1 MSDILT
7 RLLLNT
13 SDYDSKLKK
22 AKRSAQDYSQGL
34 GSMADKVMG
43 GFSKMAG
50 AIGLAMGG
58 MEAFN
63 KVIGSSQTAGD
74 KYAETMAGMKRGVDE
89 FFTALGTGD
98 FSAFNSGLDTMI
110 SKAREAYRAMDQLG
124 NAQMSFE
131 IAQTMAQKDIQEGQL
146 AAKNKFAPIDV
157 ATKGFE
163 SWRKGIDDMVAK
175 TGQLTMD
182 TQDYI
187 RKAVES
193 VAGVEGFEANMDN
206 ITKALLLDIQDKAK
220 RDQLKEKY
228 AKEYNEYIDAI
239 KEADNLLRTGS
250 KTEAQIMHDKR
261 EYKLKIQELNKKYN
275 EAITVNAL
283 LVKYGDDEL
292 KAIGGNVKSLI
303 SLDSS
308 ISGLKREFNETAYEF
323 NNRNKNVKGF
333 KSIDSYEGYVVY
345 SGPAVSSTGKVS
357 LSGGNLPVA
366 GSLAAID
373 AEIRK
378 AQQTYANTA
387 SAAARE
393 AAMKTIQELQNK
405 KGLIELQARVSMP
418 SVGNGKSGSLAALAG
433 GLPTTIPLTVKKED
447 VKNTVDY
454 ADAINSVA
462 NALTA
467 VSTATGEGAAAFLS
481 WASSVMT
488 ATAQA
493 VQAIHTVVAA
503 KTAEAAASAGA
514 SAASTP
520 VVGWLMI
527 GGAIAAA
534 LAAFTKIPKFAD
546 GGIVGG
552 SSFFGD
558 KLLARVNSGEMILN
572 QGQQARL
579 LSMTEG
585 GNVRVTGDVR
595 LNGKDIYLSLR
606 NYMASSGNKL

>member
-22 AKRSAQDYSQGL
+22 AKKSAQDYSQGL

-63 KVIGSSQTAGD
+63 KVMGSSQTAGD
-74 KYAETMAGMKRGVDE
+74 KYAETMAGLKKGVDE

-98 FSAFNSGLDTMI
+98 FSAFNTGLDTMI

-124 NAQMSFE
+124 NAQMSFD
-131 IAQTMAQKDIQEGQL
+131 IAQAIAQRDIQEGQL

-163 SWRKGIDDMVAK
+163 SWKKGIDDMVNK

-182 TQDYI
+182 TQEYI

-206 ITKALLLDIQDKAK
+206 ITKALLLDIQDKGK

-228 AKEYNEYIDAI
+228 AKEYQEYIDAI

-250 KTEAQIMHDKR
+250 KTEAEIMHDKR

-283 LVKYGDDEL
+283 LVKYSDDEL

-308 ISGLKREFNETAYEF
+308 ISSLKREFNETAYEF

-333 KSIDSYEGYVVY
+333 KSIESYEGYAVY
-345 SGPAVSSTGKVS
+345 SGPAIGTTGKVS
-357 LSGGNLPVA
+357 LGGKSSPIS

-378 AQQTYANTA
+378 AQQEYANTA

-493 VQAIHTVVAA
+493 VQAIQTVVAA

-595 LNGKDIYLSLR
+595 LNGKDIYISLR

>member
-163 SWRKGIDDMVAK
+163 SWRKGIDDMVDK

-373 AEIRK
+373 AEIRN

-534 LAAFTKIPKFAD
+534 LAAFTKIPKFAG

-595 LNGKDIYLSLR
+595 LNGKDIYISLR